1 MIQSVQN
8 VLQPDIERRLAAKK
22 RIDDMAVSTLL
33 ENINILEKSLTVGP
47 WADVKNDFTWK
58 IIIVLKVRDGHS
70 E

>member
-33 ENINILEKSLTVGP
+33 ENINILEKSLNS
-47 WADVKNDFTWK
+47 K
-58 IIIVLKVRDGHS
+58 RDES
-70 E
+70 QEPMPSTSSSDN

>member
-33 ENINILEKSLTVGP
+33 ENINILEKSL
-47 WADVKNDFTWK
+47 NSN
-58 IIIVLKVRDGHS
+58 RDES
-70 E
+70 QEPMPSTSSSDN